1 MVAGNRIFFALV
13 GLAISFSAG
22 AIVGG
27 AFSSPKQPA
36 GLNAAEYNQLK
47 ISHQQLGLENNELK
61 NQLRAIKYSS
71 AITPSSSPKSP
82 DTTITLELSSN
93 ANIDTQIKAE
103 LSVAVISGV
112 PVTSISEKIQQNPQF
127 DLTTELADR
136 FANEELDIVWA
147 SQQENIVRDLFL
159 DNEALATVL
168 PDSILCKSLRCQ
180 IRIPLV
186 DLEDGNRASIA
197 LATAIAATPA
207 LSHLGIV
214 SGFDYEHAALE
225 IYLPRNPDVDL
236 LQ

>member
-13 GLAISFSAG
+13 GLVISFSIG
-22 AIVGG
+22 VIVGDF
-27 AFSSPKQPA
+27 FSSPKQTS
-36 GLNAAEYNQLK
+36 GLNAAEYSQLK
-47 ISHQQLGLENNELK
+47 IAHQQLSLENNALK
-61 NQLRAIKYSS
+61 NQLRAIEFSS
-71 AITPSSSPKSP
+71 TITPPSFPQSP
-82 DTTITLELSSN
+82 DTTTPLD
-93 ANIDTQIKAE
+93 ANIDYQTKAE
-103 LSVAVISGV
+103 LSVAVMPGV

-127 DLTTELADR
+127 DLTAELANR
-136 FANEELDIVWA
+136 FANEELDVVWA
-147 SQQENIVRDLFL
+147 SQQENVVRDLFL

-207 LSHLGIV
+207 LSRLGIV